1 MPGPNLLK
9 RGRPCIPCHQRQK
22 EKAAGVEIVKAKD
35 KVVEATWKGAKI
47 MPDKSVLYAKSG
59 FEPPPELDGY
69 ERDPDNAW
77 RFIPKWPECK
87 KRIQTPLV
95 KQCGA
100 VTILSVCAHSKCPLK
115 QLQVSVSDCQDCP
128 FRIE

>member
-9 RGRPCIPCHQRQK
+9 RGRPCLPCEKQK
-22 EKAAGVEIVKAKD
+22 LLDGVEVVKKQE
-35 KVVEATWKGAKI
+35 VEVTWKGAKI
-47 MPDKSVLYAKSG
+47 MPDKSVIYAKSG

-69 ERDPDNAW
+69 ERDPNNAW

-100 VTILSVCAHSKCPLK
+100 VTILSVCAHSNCPLK
-115 QLQVSVSDCQDCP
+115 QLQVKVSDCQGCP